1 MNGTRALM
9 TNHREVFRKRVGP
22 TEQRE
27 RASGK
32 GGAVPLRP
40 GLPGDGLLPCP
51 GVRSAWRP
59 AAVIPEAD
67 GAKRRDAGRRA
78 AIAVQVP

>member
-1 MNGTRALM
+1 M
-9 TNHREVFRKRVGP
+9 THHQEVFRKRKGP

-27 RASGK
+27 RALGK
-32 GGAVPLRP
+32 REAVPQRP
-40 GLPGDGLLPCP
+40 GLHGDGLLPCP

-78 AIAVQVP
+78 AIVGQVP